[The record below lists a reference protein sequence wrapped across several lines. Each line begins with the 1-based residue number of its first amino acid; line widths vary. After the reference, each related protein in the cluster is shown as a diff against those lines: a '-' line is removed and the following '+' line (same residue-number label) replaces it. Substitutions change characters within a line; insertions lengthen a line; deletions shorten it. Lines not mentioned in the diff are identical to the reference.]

1 MCHFLQPFNPPLHL
15 RYQSNEYNF
24 KGHVSLPYPPIF
36 TQASTI
42 SVLQNKAIKS
52 QNRDTLLR
60 FRHQSGH
67 FSVSQGIRTE
77 PGLGRKHFRWASHG
91 GGGLPPL
98 PHSLGP
104 ETDSDTHTHIQ
115 LPHFIGTKEEGGRP
129 TPLAH
134 PPGVSRLQHLV
145 QHEYIINTGNVGWV
159 EWGKIPYTG
168 RRLEA
173 LPVLGTEAYTVLA
186 QST

>member
-15 RYQSNEYNF
+15 RYESNEYNF

-67 FSVSQGIRTE
+67 FSVPQGIRTE
-77 PGLGRKHFRWASHG
+77 PGLGRKHLRWASHG

-104 ETDSDTHTHIQ
+104 ETDSDTHTHSTPT
-115 LPHFIGTKEEGGRP
+115 LYWDKGGRRQTNTTGPP
-129 TPLAH
+129 TR
-134 PPGVSRLQHLV
+134 GVQTSA
-145 QHEYIINTGNVGWV
+145 
-159 EWGKIPYTG
+159 P
-168 RRLEA
+168 
-173 LPVLGTEAYTVLA
+173 
-186 QST
+186 STA